1 MLALLA
7 LSAAAPNLH
16 VAAYKDD
23 VNVIKDQLRLGVD
36 VNLKSE
42 EGDRALHV
50 AVAKGSLRRHVLV
63 VRPTLQA
70 DLLGVRVARAV
81 AVLEERKLLLVE
93 VAGGGLDGVRHG
105 EICEA
110 NDETEAL
117 V

>member
-42 EGDRALHV
+42 EGDR
-50 AVAKGSLRRHVLV
+50 
-63 VRPTLQA
+63 
-70 DLLGVRVARAV
+70 
-81 AVLEERKLLLVE
+81 
-93 VAGGGLDGVRHG
+93 GVRHG

-110 NDETEAL
+110 TNEEAPSQRSSSPEKMNC
-117 V
+117 VASREGEITPCDA